1 MNTQWARLRRSAGIL
16 AVAGFIIVSSAWET
30 SAQPKIGIVDLARAM
45 QQSTPG
51 KAALASLKKTFDDLR
66 GQLTRK
72 AESIRTM
79 ERQIITGRQE
89 IQQKSL
95 LFSEAVR
102 RQKED
107 ELIKRQ
113 REFERSRDDLV
124 RRRREAEADFDRE
137 RARVTRRVQG
147 EIRDVITQIAKK
159 EKYTLILE
167 RSVVLFFDSERTD
180 LTDNVIDG
188 YNKAKK

>member
-45 QQSTPG
+45 QQSIPG

-137 RARVTRRVQG
+137 RARVTRQVQG
-147 EIRDVITQIAKK
+147 EIRDVITQIAKR

-167 RSVVLFFDSERTD
+167 RSVVLFFDSEKTD